1 MKTLR
6 FIIILSAIVLA
17 LGLGWYILH
26 TKKLLARTPADG
38 SIDTEQPAG
47 SRRRY
52 HFGSLTSQPPSD
64 G

>member
-6 FIIILSAIVLA
+6 FIIILSAITLA

-26 TKKLLARTPADG
+26 TKKILAKHPADG
-38 SIDTEQPAG
+38 SIDTMQETG
-47 SRRRY
+47 LKRY
-52 HFGSLTSQPPSD
+52 HFGSLTQQIASD